1 VSARDELH
9 SLLVCPK
16 CRGALGWEES
26 VATCQVCASTFSI
39 EAGIPV
45 LLATSLEDQPYKL
58 RQADS
63 YILARSEFFE
73 RTRPRGAPRFYGLLM
88 QEKLSRSI
96 SALRGELDGAR
107 AVVICA
113 GSGMDAEFLARQGLP
128 TLALDVSLGACKRA
142 HRRAEETGLPIL
154 PVVADAE
161 NLPLRDAS
169 VELAY
174 VHDGLHHLENYF
186 GGLREMMRVAR
197 SAVSLTEPTRAIAT
211 AILIRAGISEEVEES
226 GNDVHRVPIP
236 MLVRFLT
243 EHDFTPVGTDR
254 YAMYYQHEPG
264 PIVRVLSRGRLAPPS
279 LAAFRVANGLLG
291 RVGNKMSVQAV
302 RKPPSGLAAPNEKVV

>member
-1 VSARDELH
+1 MPR
-9 SLLVCPK
+9 
-16 CRGALGWEES
+16 RLGWEKS

-63 YILARSEFFE
+63 HNGARSEFFE
-73 RTRPRGAPRFYGLLM
+73 RTRPRGAPRFYGLLL

-128 TLALDVSLGACKRA
+128 TLALDISLGACKRA

-161 NLPLRDAS
+161 NVPLRDAS

-174 VHDGLHHLENYF
+174 VHDG
-186 GGLREMMRVAR
+186 
-197 SAVSLTEPTRAIAT
+197 
-211 AILIRAGISEEVEES
+211 
-226 GNDVHRVPIP
+226 
-236 MLVRFLT
+236 
-243 EHDFTPVGTDR
+243 
-254 YAMYYQHEPG
+254 
-264 PIVRVLSRGRLAPPS
+264 

-302 RKPPSGLAAPNEKVV
+302 RKPPSGVAAPNEKSSSRPGAG